1 MCCMRV
7 GASRLRTCA
16 RIVAAIAMLLMGRDL
31 SQYSASPVMAD
42 SPSANVTVFA
52 TGLDG
57 PRGLTFGPDGSL
69 YVAEAG
75 RGGTTATVGRCDQV
89 PDPVGP
95 YTNGMTAR
103 ISKIDTSGNRTTV
116 VDGLPSGISP
126 LPTGDTLGAEDV
138 AFMGTTLYVLLGGGG
153 CSHGV
158 PDVPNTIIKVNAD
171 GTWTPLGDLG
181 AFQKANPVAHPQP
194 LDFEPDGTWYSMTVV
209 DGNFYAVEPNHG
221 ELDKITP
228 DGQISRVSDISIQG
242 HVVPTSVVYRDGNF
256 YVGILTIFP
265 VPAGA
270 ALIYKITP
278 SGDVSVAATGLT
290 AVTGVAFDTDGL
302 LYALEFT
309 TQDNAPPT
317 PGTGK
322 VVRVTKSGALEEIA
336 TGLVVPTAMTFG
348 PDSALYVSN
357 FGAAPPGAGQIVR
370 ITVPPAS

>member
-1 MCCMRV
+1 MWCMRV

-16 RIVAAIAMLLMGRDL
+16 RVVAAIAMLLMGRDL
-31 SQYSASPVMAD
+31 SQYSASRVMAD
-42 SPSANVTVFA
+42 GLSANAAVFA

-75 RGGTTATVGRCDQV
+75 RGGTTSTVGRCDQV
-89 PDPVGP
+89 PNPVGP
-95 YTNGMTAR
+95 YTSGMTAR
-103 ISKIDTSGNRTTV
+103 ISKIDTNGNRTTV

-138 AFMGTTLYVLLGGGG
+138 AFMGDTLSVLLGGGG

-158 PDVPNTIIKVNAD
+158 PDVPNTIITVNGD

-194 LDFEPDGTWYSMTVV
+194 LDFEPDGTWYSMAVV

-228 DGQISRVSDISIQG
+228 DGQISRVIDISTQG
-242 HVVPTSVVYRDGNF
+242 HVVPTSVAYHDGNF

-265 VPAGA
+265 VQAGA

-278 SGDVSVAATGLT
+278 SGDISIAATGLT

-302 LYALEFT
+302 LYALELT

-348 PDSALYVSN
+348 PDGALYVSN